1 MTRRLY
7 EVPFTFTLSGKIL
20 VVASSSDE
28 AHDLARN
35 ELAFD
40 DSNLNDSNV
49 FWDES
54 AAVTSATVITSD
66 PEIGEPVEVGI
77 DRRDDLLAMYGLSL
91 SEKAEEEAELE
102 FEEDEDEEEEEDS
115 TSERPGKV

>member
-28 AHDLARN
+28 AHDLVRN
-35 ELAFD
+35 EVAFD
-40 DSNLNDSNV
+40 DSNLSDSNV

-54 AAVTSATVITSD
+54 AAVTSATVKPSD
-66 PEIGEPVEVGI
+66 PEIGEPVEVGEN
-77 DRRDDLLAMYGLSL
+77 RRDDLLAMYGISL
-91 SEKAEEEAELE
+91 SEWEDEEGLK
-102 FEEDEDEEEEEDS
+102 FQEDEDEEEDEDS